1 VANFGSANPP
11 QSPFCKGGG
20 GLSCPRRGFTL
31 VELLVALAI
40 FSVMSVVAYRGL
52 NAVLET
58 REHLVAENRKWRELA
73 VFFSQMKEGV
83 TNAVDRPVRDS
94 GDLQA
99 PSFLGKPEAVGE
111 NDAQLIFTRLGLPG
125 QQGHLGDL
133 QRFGYRLRERNIELL
148 VWPVLDQAP
157 HTRPT
162 VSLALGHVSS
172 FVVRYL
178 DGKGVWQAKWPV
190 IGQNDALPRAVEVR
204 LGLESGEQVT
214 RVFAP

>member
-1 VANFGSANPP
+1 MRGASIA
-11 QSPFCKGGG
+11 KGGAKRNTRSFCVTV
-20 GLSCPRRGFTL
+20 LPQGFTL

-58 REHLVAENRKWRELA
+58 REHLMADNRKWRELA
-73 VFFSQMKEGV
+73 VFFSQMKESV
-83 TNAVDRPVRDS
+83 ANAVDRPVRDS

-99 PSFLGKPEAVGE
+99 PAFLGKPDAVGD
-111 NDAQLIFTRLGLPG
+111 NDAQLIFTRMGLSG

-133 QRFGYRLRERNIELL
+133 QRFGYRLRDRNIELL

-157 HTRPT
+157 HTLPT
-162 VSLALGHVSS
+162 VSLVLGHVSS

-178 DGKGVWQAKWPV
+178 DDKGVWQAKWPV
-190 IGQNDALPRAVEVR
+190 IGQNEVLPRAVEVR
-204 LGLESGEQVT
+204 LGLESGEQVI
-214 RVFAP
+214 RVFVP

>member
-1 VANFGSANPP
+1 VFFSR
-11 QSPFCKGGG
+11 Q
-20 GLSCPRRGFTL
+20 GFTL

-52 NAVLET
+52 SAVLET
-58 REHLVAENRKWRELA
+58 REHLMDDNRKWRELA
-73 VFFSQMKEGV
+73 VFFAQMKESV
-83 TNAVDRPVRDS
+83 TNVVNRPVRDS
-94 GDLQA
+94 GDLQSPA
-99 PSFLGKPEAVGE
+99 FLGKPDAVGE
-111 NDAQLIFTRLGLPG
+111 NDAQLIFTRMGLPG

-133 QRFGYRLRERNIELL
+133 QRFGYRLRDRNIELL

-157 HTRPT
+157 HTRPS

-178 DGKGVWQAKWPV
+178 DDRGVWQEKWPA
-190 IGQNDALPRAVEVR
+190 IGQNNALPRAVEVR

-214 RVFAP
+214 RVFSL

>member
-1 VANFGSANPP
+1 MLGASIATSRSKKRAR
-11 QSPFCKGGG
+11 SPRAIFT
-20 GLSCPRRGFTL
+20 LHGFTL
-31 VELLVALAI
+31 IELLVALAI

-58 REHLVAENRKWRELA
+58 REHLMVDNRKWRELA
-73 VFFSQMKEGV
+73 VFFAQMKEGV

-94 GDLQA
+94 GDLLA
-99 PSFLGKPEAVGE
+99 PAFLGKPDVVGE
-111 NDAQLIFTRLGLPG
+111 NDAQLIFTRMGFPG

-133 QRFGYRLRERNIELL
+133 QRLGYRLRDKNIELL

-162 VSLALGHVSS
+162 VSKALGNVSI

-178 DGKGVWQAKWPV
+178 DDKGVWQTNWPV
-190 IGQNDALPRAVEVR
+190 IGQNIVLPRAVEVR

-214 RVFAP
+214 RMFAP

>member
-1 VANFGSANPP
+1 VSIIKSGEKILFR
-11 QSPFCKGGG
+11 SPRAFFP
-20 GLSCPRRGFTL
+20 LQGFTL

-58 REHLVAENRKWRELA
+58 REHLMAENRKWRELA
-73 VFFSQMKEGV
+73 VFFAQMKESV
-83 TNAVDRPVRDS
+83 TNTVDRPVRDS
-94 GDLQA
+94 GDLLA
-99 PSFLGKPEAVGE
+99 PAFLGKPDAVGE
-111 NDAQLIFTRLGLPG
+111 NDAQLIFTRMGLPG
-125 QQGHLGDL
+125 HQGDL
-133 QRFGYRLRERNIELL
+133 QRFGYRLRDRNIELL

-178 DGKGVWQAKWPV
+178 DANGVWQAKWPA
-190 IGQNDALPRAVEVR
+190 IGQNDVLPRAVEVK

>member
-1 VANFGSANPP
+1 MSIIKSGKKILVR
-11 QSPFCKGGG
+11 SPRAFFP
-20 GLSCPRRGFTL
+20 LQGFTL

-58 REHLVAENRKWRELA
+58 REHLMADNRKWRELA
-73 VFFSQMKEGV
+73 VFFAQMKESV

-94 GDLQA
+94 GDLLA
-99 PSFLGKPEAVGE
+99 PSFLGKPDVVGE
-111 NDAQLIFTRLGLPG
+111 NDAQLIFTRMGFSG
-125 QQGHLGDL
+125 QQGSLGDL
-133 QRFGYRLRERNIELL
+133 QRFGYRLRDRNIELL

-162 VSLALGHVSS
+162 VSIALGHVSS

-178 DGKGVWQAKWPV
+178 DDKGVWQAKWPV
-190 IGQNDALPRAVEVR
+190 IGQNDVLPRAVEVR
-204 LGLESGEQVT
+204 LGLVSGEQVT